1 MRKLIIITLVI
12 LAVGCR
18 LKTNNADSIMEGTT
32 RYSEKYRP
40 QVHFTPDSM
49 WMNDPN
55 GMFYYEG
62 EYHLFYQY
70 YPGSNVWGPMHWG
83 HAISNDL
90 VHWEHLPIAL
100 YPDSLGYI
108 YSGSAFVDWNNTS
121 GFGIDGV
128 PPLIA
133 VFTYNDRLAEEQG
146 KIDYQ
151 TQGIAYSVD
160 KGRTWTKYE
169 NNPVLTNPGIKD
181 FRDPKVRWYQ
191 PQQKWI
197 MSLAVKDRIG
207 FYSSKDLKNW
217 QHESDF
223 QPELGAYGGVWE
235 CPDLFPLKD
244 KDTGEEKWVLFVSIN
259 PGAPNGGSGT
269 QYFVGSFDGH
279 EFVNENKNLYW
290 LDYGKDNYAGV
301 TWSDIPE
308 EDGRTLFIGW
318 MSNWQYATKVPT
330 EKWRSAMTVTR
341 ELKLKSV
348 GDDFI
353 VTSMPVNEF
362 ETLRKEIKTKEQL
375 LILNTDKLFQEIK
388 SPCEFIL
395 EFGYINHSEVNSV
408 SEYGFSLQN
417 EDGEEIV
424 VSYNSVKQELII
436 NRDNSGISNFS
447 ENFKGLQHSSYLSK
461 SSMEFR
467 VIVDWSSIEI
477 FVNNGERVMTS
488 LVFPKKDYRTI
499 KAFTKD
505 GGIVINKAIYYE
517 LKSIWTD
524 N

>member
-1 MRKLIIITLVI
+1 MKILTIIFLVI
-12 LAVGCR
+12 MVFGCKS
-18 LKTNNADSIMEGTT
+18 KTNKPDSTEERVT

-40 QVHFTPDSM
+40 QIHFTPDSM

-70 YPGSNVWGPMHWG
+70 YPDSNVWGPMHWG

-108 YSGSAFVDWNNTS
+108 YSGSAVVDWKNTS
-121 GFGIDGV
+121 GFGKDGV

-133 VFTYNDRLAEEQG
+133 IYTYNDRVREMEG
-146 KIDYQ
+146 EIDYQ
-151 TQGIAYSVD
+151 TQGIAYSND

-181 FRDPKVRWYQ
+181 FRDPKIRWYE

-197 MSLAVKDRIG
+197 MSLAVKDRIS

-235 CPDLFPLKD
+235 CPDLFPIMD
-244 KDTGEEKWVLFVSIN
+244 EVSGEEKWVLFVSIN

-279 EFVNENKNLYW
+279 EFINENKNLYW

-330 EKWRSAMTVTR
+330 ERWRSAMTVSR
-341 ELKLKSV
+341 ELKLKSE
-348 GDDFI
+348 GEDLI
-353 VTSMPVNEF
+353 VTSIPVSEF
-362 ETLRKEIKTKEQL
+362 GILRKEVKTKEQL
-375 LILNTDKLFQEIK
+375 MILGSEKVFEEIK
-388 SPCEFIL
+388 LPSEFIL
-395 EFGYINHSEVNSV
+395 EFETINHSELNGV

-417 EDGEEIV
+417 EDGEEFI
-424 VSYNSVKQELII
+424 VSYNSTKQELII
-436 NRDNSGISNFS
+436 NRDNSGVSDFS
-447 ENFKGLQHSSYLSK
+447 EDFNGLQYAPYQAK
-461 SSMEFR
+461 STLNFR

-477 FVNNGERVMTS
+477 FVNNGEKVMSS
-488 LVFPKKDYRTI
+488 LVFPKEDFCTINAFAKNGGITI
-499 KAFTKD
+499 K
-505 GGIVINKAIYYE
+505 KATLYE
-517 LKSIWTD
+517 LKSIW
-524 N
+524 NN

>member
-1 MRKLIIITLVI
+1 MRALIIIFLVI
-12 LAVGCR
+12 MAFGCKS
-18 LKTNNADSIMEGTT
+18 KTNKPDSAIESVT
-32 RYSEKYRP
+32 RYTEKYRP

-70 YPGSNVWGPMHWG
+70 YPDSNVWGPMHWG
-83 HAISNDL
+83 HAISKDL

-108 YSGSAFVDWNNTS
+108 YSGSAVVDWKNTS
-121 GFGIDGV
+121 GLGKDGV
-128 PPLIA
+128 PPLVA
-133 VFTYNDRLAEEQG
+133 VFTYNDRVGEMDG

-151 TQGIAYSVD
+151 TQGIAYSND

-181 FRDPKVRWYQ
+181 FRDPKVRWY
-191 PQQKWI
+191 PPKQKWI
-197 MSLAVKDRIG
+197 MSLAVKDRIS

-217 QHESDF
+217 EHESDF

-235 CPDLFPLKD
+235 CPDLFPIKD
-244 KDTGEEKWVLFVSIN
+244 EVSGEEKWVLFVSIN

-279 EFVNENKNLYW
+279 EFTNENKNLYW

-330 EKWRSAMTVTR
+330 ERWRSAMTVTR
-341 ELKLKSV
+341 ELKLKSE
-348 GDDFI
+348 GEDLI
-353 VTSMPVNEF
+353 VTSIPVNEF

-375 LILNTDKLFQEIK
+375 MILGSEKVFQEIK
-388 SPCEFIL
+388 LPCEFIL
-395 EFGYINHSEVNSV
+395 EFETINHSELNGV

-417 EDGEEIV
+417 EDGEEFIV
-424 VSYNSVKQELII
+424 FYNSAKQELII
-436 NRDNSGISNFS
+436 NRDNSGVSDFS
-447 ENFKGLQHSSYLSK
+447 EDFNGLQYAPYQNK
-461 SSMEFR
+461 SAVEFR
-467 VIVDWSSIEI
+467 VIVDWPSIEI
-477 FVNNGERVMTS
+477 FVDNGERVMTS
-488 LVFPKKDYRTI
+488 LVFPKKNYDTI
-499 KAFTKD
+499 NAFAKN
-505 GGIVINKAIYYE
+505 GGIAINKAVLYE
-517 LKSIWTD
+517 LKSIW
-524 N
+524 NN

>member
-1 MRKLIIITLVI
+1 M
-12 LAVGCR
+12 AFGCKS
-18 LKTNNADSIMEGTT
+18 KTDKQDSAIEGVT

-40 QVHFTPDSM
+40 QIHFTPDSA

-70 YPGSNVWGPMHWG
+70 YPDSNVWGPMHWG

-100 YPDSLGYI
+100 YPDSMGYI
-108 YSGSAFVDWNNTS
+108 YSGSAVVDWENTS
-121 GFGIDGV
+121 GLGKDGI
-128 PPLIA
+128 PPLVAI
-133 VFTYNDRLAEEQG
+133 FTYNDRVREMQG
-146 KIDYQ
+146 EMDYQ
-151 TQGIAYSVD
+151 TQAIAYSND

-169 NNPVLTNPGIKD
+169 NNPVLVNPGIKD

-197 MSLAVKDRIG
+197 MSLAVKDRIS
-207 FYSSKDLKNW
+207 FYSSKDLINW

-223 QPELGAYGGVWE
+223 QPDLGAYGGVWE

-244 KDTGEEKWVLFVSIN
+244 EVSGAEKWVLFVSIN

-279 EFVNENKNLYW
+279 KFINENKKLYW

-301 TWSDIPE
+301 TWSDIPAE
-308 EDGRTLFIGW
+308 NGRTLFIGW

-330 EKWRSAMTVTR
+330 ERWRSAMTVAR
-341 ELKLKSV
+341 ELKLNIE
-348 GDDFI
+348 GEDFI
-353 VTSMPVNEF
+353 VTSMPVNELK
-362 ETLRKEIKTKEQL
+362 TLRKEIKTKEQL
-375 LILNTDKLFQEIK
+375 LLTGTEEIFK
-388 SPCEFIL
+388 GMKTPYEFTL
-395 EFGYINHSEVNSV
+395 RFEKNNHSDPEGA

-417 EDGEEIV
+417 EDGEEFI
-424 VSYNSVKQELII
+424 VSYNDTKQELIV
-436 NRDNSGISNFS
+436 NRNSSGLSNFS
-447 ENFKGLQHSSYLSK
+447 ENFNGLQYAPYRK
-461 SSMEFR
+461 KRTVEFR
-467 VIVDWSSIEI
+467 VIVDMASIEI
-477 FVNNGERVMTS
+477 FVNNGRRVMTS
-488 LVFPKKDYRTI
+488 LVFPKKNYDTI
-499 KAFTKD
+499 NAFANNS
-505 GGIVINKAIYYE
+505 GITINKAELHE
-517 LKSIWTD
+517 LKSIWND

>member
-1 MRKLIIITLVI
+1 MRALIIIFLII

-18 LKTNNADSIMEGTT
+18 SKTNKMDSTIERVT
-32 RYSEKYRP
+32 RYSEQYRP

-62 EYHLFYQY
+62 EYHLFYQF
-70 YPGSNVWGPMHWG
+70 YPDSNVWGPMHWG
-83 HAISNDL
+83 HAISRDL

-108 YSGSAFVDWNNTS
+108 YSGSAVVDWKNTS
-121 GFGIDGV
+121 GFGKDGV
-128 PPLIA
+128 PPLVS
-133 VFTYNDRLAEEQG
+133 VFTYNDRVGEMDG

-151 TQGIAYSVD
+151 TQAIAYSND

-169 NNPVLTNPGIKD
+169 NNPVLINPGIKD

-197 MSLAVKDRIG
+197 MSLAVKDRIS

-235 CPDLFPLKD
+235 CPDLFPIVD
-244 KDTGEEKWVLFVSIN
+244 EVSGEEKWVLFVSIN

-269 QYFVGSFDGH
+269 QYFVGNFDGH
-279 EFVNENKNLYW
+279 EFINENKNLYW

-301 TWSDIPE
+301 TWSGVPE

-330 EKWRSAMTVTR
+330 ERWRSAMTVTR
-341 ELKLKSV
+341 ELKLKSQ
-348 GDDFI
+348 GEDLI

-362 ETLRKEIKTKEQL
+362 ETLRKEIITKEQL
-375 LILNTDKLFQEIK
+375 MIVGSEKVFQEIK
-388 SPCEFIL
+388 LPCEFIL
-395 EFGYINHSEVNSV
+395 EFETINHSELNGV

-417 EDGEEIV
+417 EDGEEFI
-424 VSYNSVKQELII
+424 VSYNTTKKELII
-436 NRDNSGISNFS
+436 NRDNSGVSDFS
-447 ENFKGLQHSSYLSK
+447 EDFKGLQYAPYQEK
-461 SSMEFR
+461 STLNFR

-477 FVNNGERVMTS
+477 FVNNGEKVMTS
-488 LVFPKKDYRTI
+488 LVFPKEDFCTI
-499 KAFTKD
+499 NAFAKN
-505 GGIVINKAIYYE
+505 GGIAINKATLYE
-517 LKSIWTD
+517 LKSIW
-524 N
+524 NN